1 MSHNREDL
9 FKELFKAKDEI
20 KSEIHKTKTI
30 KEDYINYGLINT
42 DWYKDYLHFLWKA
55 KSKSN
60 NKLKENLFKYKYIHP
75 KNDDRDYSY
84 TEIGGFNFPS
94 DFVFVTE
101 KFMNLISDYFYQ
113 SEKNKVKS
121 YLFKVAIGGEC
132 IIMRDKH
139 EENTENMYI
148 IIYEENKGNINN
160 NIDFILKIY
169 DYNNF
174 KKICNFILQNNLW
187 IFFKKIDFSEKE
199 DEKEIR
205 NDNGVKIGYICR
217 NGELERIK
225 EIKLMQQMKSFD
237 NTATKKI
244 IPKINS
250 ILMGLYLSNIFVQ
263 EISKFYQ
270 DNKNKITKMFVEYFQ
285 NYKIDNI
292 NSTFYKSINID
303 IFEYI
308 FDEIFEKLDLE
319 LSNENENKE
328 LNGENDR
335 LKEFK
340 EQYKKGSIIKRL
352 FYCPQEINKY
362 CTSCEKTLHKY
373 KYKKIILIK
382 SIDTK
387 TENFLSEKILK
398 SEDIQIEEQCKLCH
412 VKSNCVKSKKSISF
426 PMILIIVI
434 KEDQI
439 GKLNIKK
446 EIKNDEGISYQL
458 FCLIEAKENMVYYK
472 NEFGFWLRCGD
483 NKQEDIESKVPIVL
497 FYRLVKIK
505 NKVAINNNIN
515 NQLANNH
522 ININNH
528 NLMINSM
535 NNINMNNYNV
545 KKTHENYM
553 NINKASNK
561 EKINLNNFSNM
572 NNNNN
577 MNKNYT
583 NMNNPNDMERYN
595 FNNMNDVNMMNG
607 MNNPNE
613 NYINM
618 NNVNNMN
625 SNNVNNMNNNN
636 MIYMNRNILNMNRNS
651 NNSNYM
657 SNINMNNININS
669 GYEYN
674 INQINNMENQ
684 PIDLNRQIFELRK
697 ENERLRYELEK
708 EKIINN
714 NLEEKMKKKLNEKDE
729 EITKLKLRY
738 PFELSEG
745 EKLISITFISIDELI
760 QYSIICKNTH
770 KFREIEN
777 MFYYKYIEY
786 KNKNIRFLIKGKSVN
801 PSKTLEENNIKNGDV
816 ILFKVNK

>member
-42 DWYKDYLHFLWKA
+42 EWYKDYLQFLWKP

-60 NKLKENLFKYKYIHP
+60 NKLKENLFKYDYIHP

-387 TENFLSEKILK
+387 IENFLSEKILK

-412 VKSNCVKSKKSISF
+412 AKSNCLKSKKNISF
-426 PMILIIVI
+426 PIILIIVI

-497 FYRLVKIK
+497 FYKLTNIINK
-505 NKVAINNNIN
+505 NAINNNIN
-515 NQLANNH
+515 NQF
-522 ININNH
+522 IN
-528 NLMINSM
+528 
-535 NNINMNNYNV
+535 
-545 KKTHENYM
+545 
-553 NINKASNK
+553 
-561 EKINLNNFSNM
+561 

-577 MNKNYT
+577 MNNMNFM
-583 NMNNPNDMERYN
+583 NMNNQNNMSKI
-595 FNNMNDVNMMNG
+595 NNMNN
-607 MNNPNE
+607 MNNAN
-613 NYINM
+613 NNINNINNMNNMNNSNNNLNKINNINNMNNAFNMINM
-618 NNVNNMN
+618 NNLNNL
-625 SNNVNNMNNNN
+625 NNMNN
-636 MIYMNRNILNMNRNS
+636 MNKNS
-651 NNSNYM
+651 ISNPIQQ
-657 SNINMNNININS
+657 NINNNNLNVMNKKSNANNNINKNGNNLIYIKFIYKENNGFINI
-669 GYEYN
+669 Y
-674 INQINNMENQ
+674 ENQ
-684 PIDLNRQIFELRK
+684 KFIDAIEILNRKYKWIKPIDNKKFYLDEAKSKEIKKESTIFSLHL
-697 ENERLRYELEK
+697 ENK
-708 EKIINN
+708 
-714 NLEEKMKKKLNEKDE
+714 
-729 EITKLKLRY
+729 
-738 PFELSEG
+738 P
-745 EKLISITFISIDELI
+745 SI
-760 QYSIICKNTH
+760 
-770 KFREIEN
+770 
-777 MFYYKYIEY
+777 YI
-786 KNKNIRFLIKGKSVN
+786 K
-801 PSKTLEENNIKNGDV
+801 
-816 ILFKVNK
+816 